1 LGEKYGCDAEADAPA
16 LMLLSKA
23 LGLKVTGTSFHVG
36 SGCSEVEAYDRAV
49 EKAENIFRFGE
60 LIGYKMDL
68 LDVGGGFPGIDD
80 ELFEE
85 VCAKKLWPRAICIE
99 TLFTDSCR
107 C

>member
-1 LGEKYGCDAEADAPA
+1 LGEKYGCDSEADAPD

-60 LIGYKMDL
+60 LIGHKMDL
-68 LDVGGGFPGIDD
+68 LDVGGGFPGKND

-85 VCAKKLWPRAICIE
+85 VCATKHP
-99 TLFTDSCR
+99 S
-107 C
+107 

>member
-1 LGEKYGCDAEADAPA
+1 
-16 LMLLSKA
+16 MLLSKA

-85 VCAKKLWPRAICIE
+85 VCATKLP
-99 TLFTDSCR
+99 S
-107 C
+107 